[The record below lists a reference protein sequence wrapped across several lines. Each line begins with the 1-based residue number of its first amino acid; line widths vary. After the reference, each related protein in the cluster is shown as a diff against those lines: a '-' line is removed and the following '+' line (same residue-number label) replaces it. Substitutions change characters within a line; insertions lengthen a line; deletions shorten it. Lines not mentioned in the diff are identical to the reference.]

1 MSTALNQNLTH
12 PFAQLAN
19 KSSLTLTMES
29 VLKRWVSSVVDSRVV
44 TTGML
49 MHKNPFSHGEI
60 TENGNAALTRARSSL
75 K

>member
-1 MSTALNQNLTH
+1 
-12 PFAQLAN
+12 
-19 KSSLTLTMES
+19 MES